1 MPKRRKS
8 KDNPYTIVLID
19 NKFLLKFKDSKNTIQ
34 IVELSNDIYKV
45 FNAFELEDIS
55 MMHKVEK
62 YIEHSEVYEDT
73 LYKRALNKPIS
84 VEEEIE
90 RRDNIYKLK
99 NAIEN
104 LPPVQK
110 RRIRMYYFDD
120 LKLEDIA
127 RIEEC
132 TFQAISK
139 SINQAILNLR
149 KKIE

>member
-34 IVELSNDIYKV
+34 IVELSNDMYNV

>member
-120 LKLEDIA
+120 LKLKDIA

>member
-1 MPKRRKS
+1 MQKRRKS